1 MQDQRAALML
11 AHCDGFEKSESA
23 PVRSASN
30 DCRYNLKRRP
40 MSLESTLN
48 QMILSGKVMDAFEQ
62 FYSDDVVMQENTAP
76 PTAGKDANRQRE
88 HDFLAKVEQFH
99 GVKLLAAAEN
109 GDAGFSE
116 WEYDV
121 TFKGAP
127 RTTMS
132 QVAVRRW
139 KGGKVVHERF
149 YYGDAH

>member
-1 MQDQRAALML
+1 
-11 AHCDGFEKSESA
+11 
-23 PVRSASN
+23 
-30 DCRYNLKRRP
+30 

-76 PTAGKDANRQRE
+76 PTAGKDANRLRE
-88 HDFLAKVEQFH
+88 QEFFGKVEQFH

-109 GDAGFSE
+109 GDVGFSE
-116 WEYDV
+116 WEYDI

-127 RTTMS
+127 RNTMS

-139 KGGKVVHERF
+139 KDGKVVHERF